1 MKTQTTQQRFYVRW
15 FRRICK
21 SLLVLFFVYLLVLLV
36 GLIPVNNDFEP
47 TNDGITVYVV
57 SNAVHAEVIVPKTT
71 DVVDWAD
78 RFSQVGFRGP
88 VEDKTHVAFGWGDR
102 GFFLETPTWDD
113 FKVSVAAKALF
124 VPSGSCMHV
133 SFTKPQSYT
142 DPVAV
147 TISQEQYR
155 KLVQF
160 IDDSFVRDST
170 GAPIQVAGYAYST
183 NDAFFEAQGRYHL
196 LNTCNSWAG
205 RALNSAGVRVPWFS
219 PMPKTPMLYVD

>member
-124 VPSGSCMHV
+124 VPSGSCMPFLLP
-133 SFTKPQSYT
+133 SPKAIQTPLPLRSAKSNTGSLSNSLTIRLCATPQEPRSRLRGT
-142 DPVAV
+142 PIRPTMRFSRPKAV
-147 TISQEQYR
+147 TI
-155 KLVQF
+155 F
-160 IDDSFVRDST
+160 
-170 GAPIQVAGYAYST
+170 
-183 NDAFFEAQGRYHL
+183 
-196 LNTCNSWAG
+196 
-205 RALNSAGVRVPWFS
+205 
-219 PMPKTPMLYVD
+219 